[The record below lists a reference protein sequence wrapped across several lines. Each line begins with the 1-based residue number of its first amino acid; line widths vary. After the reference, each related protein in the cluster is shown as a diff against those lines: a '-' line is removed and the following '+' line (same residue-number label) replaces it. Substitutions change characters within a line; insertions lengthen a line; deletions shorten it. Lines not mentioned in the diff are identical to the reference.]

1 MGADDRHSQAAEAN
15 LITDPDEVA
24 RQEAQNGLRQFD
36 RAIEMIEYWLHP
48 DRKPYRL
55 RASHIMDLNRVALE
69 KINKFAGVYRTTAV
83 TITKSKHTPP
93 GPDRVPALV
102 EELCDYVNDNQDR
115 SAIHLASYVMWRL
128 NWIHPFADGNGRT
141 TRVTS
146 FVVMC
151 VRVGYR
157 VPGSQTVPEL
167 IATNRRPYYEALEK
181 ADTAYEATQKIDVSA
196 MEALLSSL
204 LARQLTSVFD
214 AARADGHP
222 AAEPAAN

>member
-157 VPGSQTVPEL
+157 VPDHKPCQNSLPPTEGPTTKPL
-167 IATNRRPYYEALEK
+167 KKRIRRMRPHRR
-181 ADTAYEATQKIDVSA
+181 S
-196 MEALLSSL
+196 M
-204 LARQLTSVFD
+204 
-214 AARADGHP
+214 
-222 AAEPAAN
+222 